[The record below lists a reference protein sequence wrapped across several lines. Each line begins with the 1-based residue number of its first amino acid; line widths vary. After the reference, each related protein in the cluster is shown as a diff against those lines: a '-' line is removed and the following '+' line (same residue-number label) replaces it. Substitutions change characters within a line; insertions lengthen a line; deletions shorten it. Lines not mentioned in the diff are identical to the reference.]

1 MPSGGGSAGRSS
13 IGPVGGNAASENG
26 AGAALGAF
34 DVAVF
39 GTGALDAHAS
49 ATHPSAT
56 QRSFTARE
64 STASAR
70 SSQRR
75 LTSQSHFDISK
86 LVEIFAAL
94 GSLSALAHETRLRV
108 FRALVARGPEGLPA
122 GRIAQRLE
130 LPGPTLSFH
139 LAQLKGAGLVACRR
153 DGRSL
158 IYSADFEAMRA
169 LVDYLTENCCR
180 EGAVRCLPAAR
191 SARAKARRA

>member
-1 MPSGGGSAGRSS
+1 MPPGGGFAGRSS
-13 IGPVGGNAASENG
+13 IGPVGGNEASP
-26 AGAALGAF
+26 AGAAVGAL

-39 GTGALDAHAS
+39 GTGTLDAHAS

-64 STASAR
+64 STASPR
-70 SSQRR
+70 TSQRD
-75 LTSQSHFDISK
+75 LTLADHFDNSRF
-86 LVEIFAAL
+86 VETSAAV
-94 GSLSALAHETRLRV
+94 GSLWALAQETRLRI
-108 FRALVARGPEGLPA
+108 FRVLVARGPEGLPA

-139 LAQLKGAGLVACRR
+139 LAQLKQARLVVYRR
-153 DGRSL
+153 EGRSL
-158 IYSADFEAMRA
+158 IYSADFAAMRG

-180 EGAVRCLPAAR
+180 EAAVRCLPAAR